1 MHAVYYRTPD
11 GDEPV
16 SAFLGRLP
24 PQARAAV
31 AVQVARLNQLEPS
44 DPPLPFPYSSQV
56 IGELRELRCHFGNRQ
71 FRLLYRRSESPFIL
85 LHIFE
90 KRTRAVPAEESKW
103 HCRAGMISG
112 AEWRSSRGDRPGRPA
127 TTLGEPVPR

>member
-11 GDEPV
+11 GHEPV
-16 SAFLGRLP
+16 RAFLGRLP

-71 FRLLYRRSESPFIL
+71 FRLLYRRSEGLFIL

-90 KRTRAVPAEESKW
+90 KRTRAVPAEEIEV
-103 HCRAGMISG
+103 AL
-112 AEWRSSRGDRPGRPA
+112 SRWDDFRRRMEEQPRRPPRPA
-127 TTLGEPVPR
+127 GHDAP